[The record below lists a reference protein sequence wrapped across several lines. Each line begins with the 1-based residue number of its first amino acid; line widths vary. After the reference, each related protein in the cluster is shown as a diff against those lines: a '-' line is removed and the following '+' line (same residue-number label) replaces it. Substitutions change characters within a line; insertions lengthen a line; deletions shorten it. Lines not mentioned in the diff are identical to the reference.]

1 MRIAVNTRFLLN
13 DRLEGFGYFIYEHFI
28 RITKAHPEHEF
39 IFIFDRPYDKKFV
52 FNENVKAVITGPP
65 ARHPLLWKL
74 WYDVKIPYV
83 LKKYK
88 ADVFV
93 SADGF
98 CSLATK
104 VPQCL
109 VVHDL
114 SFLHYPAFIPKS
126 QLMFLRYYTPR
137 YIKQAKAVITVSQFS
152 KNDIIEQYGASP
164 DKIKVI
170 LNGAKDSFKPVSVEE
185 KEAIRKKYTD
195 GKEYFIYTG
204 SIHPRKN
211 LVNLLKA
218 FSIFKKRQKSN
229 WKLVIAGRLAWKN
242 EKFNQSLRTY
252 KYRQDVVMTG
262 YLPEEV
268 LANLTAAAYAMVYP
282 SLWEGFGIPVAD
294 AMKAGVPV
302 ITTKGSAMEEVAA
315 GCALLANTNNHQDLA
330 EKMMMMYKDEG
341 MRANLIKKGNEQVKD
356 YDWGKAA
363 NKLWDAIIQLTN
375 YPIS

>member
-28 RITKAHPEHEF
+28 RITKAYPEHEF

-152 KNDIIEQYGASP
+152 WMNGARVIKKALQEEDP
-164 DKIKVI
+164 DKRLGFANAIAYYMK
-170 LNGAKDSFKPVSVEE
+170 LAYNNWH
-185 KEAIRKKYTD
+185 KEVVHDDAIQSELSSITD
-195 GKEYFIYTG
+195 GQLTFTNTPY
-204 SIHPRKN
+204 
-211 LVNLLKA
+211 VKA
-218 FSIFKKRQKSN
+218 YRQQDSRDRDRGGYGKQRGKFQSRGGNGGRRNDRNDNRGGGANYKKKR
-229 WKLVIAGRLAWKN
+229 
-242 EKFNQSLRTY
+242 Y
-252 KYRQDVVMTG
+252 
-262 YLPEEV
+262 
-268 LANLTAAAYAMVYP
+268 
-282 SLWEGFGIPVAD
+282 
-294 AMKAGVPV
+294 
-302 ITTKGSAMEEVAA
+302 
-315 GCALLANTNNHQDLA
+315 
-330 EKMMMMYKDEG
+330 
-341 MRANLIKKGNEQVKD
+341 
-356 YDWGKAA
+356 
-363 NKLWDAIIQLTN
+363 
-375 YPIS
+375 